1 MERHSN
7 VDKCLWI
14 LEDHDFIKRSCDRT
28 WPLSPFKC
36 EDVTFF
42 SVLMRSC
49 HDHLWYAWIYTLG
62 SSKIASQFRCEVHLQ
77 SLNDPDESVT
87 FKGKPHSLDKSGQ
100 QAILNSGALVMS
112 DEMVKNMFKE
122 MTSEQ

>member
-1 MERHSN
+1 
-7 VDKCLWI
+7 
-14 LEDHDFIKRSCDRT
+14 
-28 WPLSPFKC
+28 
-36 EDVTFF
+36 
-42 SVLMRSC
+42 MRSC

-77 SLNDPDESVT
+77 SLIDPEESVT

-100 QAILNSGALVMS
+100 QVILNSGALVMS

-122 MTSEQ
+122 MTNEQKLEGEEDQLKFLLSIDYIVEKVD